1 MQELPLCHVIIH
13 RGNWKSFGERRGGE
27 AQGYRVKKEGL
38 KVKENLKGR
47 TAVVIKDS

>member
-1 MQELPLCHVIIH
+1 MRKE
-13 RGNWKSFGERRGGE
+13 EEEEE

-47 TAVVIKDS
+47 TAAVIKNS

>member
-1 MQELPLCHVIIH
+1 MQELPLCHVIMH
-13 RGNWKSFGERRGGE
+13 RGNWKRFREEKEEE

-47 TAVVIKDS
+47 TAAVI

>member
-1 MQELPLCHVIIH
+1 MQELPLFHVIIH
-13 RGNWKSFGERRGGE
+13 RGNWKSSEEEEEE

-47 TAVVIKDS
+47 TAVVIKDC